1 MYPRSPIKALLAQCS
16 SAAWDVMTK
25 TVRMRLTTMIAR
37 RTAQIMI
44 IIIAVLRTAPWQS
57 IIIRRATIRMNTKL
71 THPELLQ
78 PLLSAAWGAVIKA
91 AQRLPIITIVRRT
104 AQITIIT
111 ITAIWI
117 ARKRITTIAVKQVE
131 AIMENTTMT
140 AIIIKVDNRMQNRK
154 IWFRWLRGAGSCPFT
169 PF

>member
-1 MYPRSPIKALLAQCS
+1 
-16 SAAWDVMTK
+16 MTK

-57 IIIRRATIRMNTKL
+57 TIIRRAIIRTNTKL

-78 PLLSAAWGAVIKA
+78 PLLSAAWDAVIKT
-91 AQRLPIITIVRRT
+91 AQMLPIITIVRRT
-104 AQITIIT
+104 AQITII
-111 ITAIWI
+111 IIAAIWI
-117 ARKRITTIAVKQVE
+117 ALKQITTIAAKQAE
-131 AIMENTTMT
+131 AIMENTMMT

-154 IWFRWLRGAGSCPFT
+154 IWLKWRKGAGELPLYAIFT
-169 PF
+169 TSVI